1 VLAGVLLEA
10 LLSGAAMQTP
20 AQGHRGATPG
30 PDNVDM
36 SGALPL
42 GAAARLPTPAQRFRS
57 LKSEIDRT
65 RPVVEDARRQSDLLN
80 AEAAALRRR
89 LEDTT
94 ERLQALESE
103 KGRIDAELARLA
115 PEEQRLAANFRGNR
129 LKVSRLLA
137 ILERLQSDMPP
148 VIALRSDDALSA
160 ARSAMILGAALP
172 RIYRAAAA
180 LAHALDDLRRERALL
195 DARRRDGARVGAQLV
210 VARADLDQL
219 LASKAQKALAATA
232 RYDDLEAQLEAAARS
247 ASDLQSLLTKV
258 AALRRRPVGQGIVV
272 VAAAN
277 TARSGGLRHGSLVK
291 PVQGAVVAGGPHSP
305 GLTILAPPGAKVV
318 APGDGEVLFAG
329 PYHLEGKVL
338 ILDSGGGYDL
348 VLAGLDAV
356 GVRPGDELLA
366 GEPVG
371 AMPRAGAK
379 LYFELRQNGKGV
391 DPAPWMQSDPRKVK
405 RS

>member
-1 VLAGVLLEA
+1 VAGILLSA
-10 LLSGAAMQTP
+10 AGPPVTGRPPPPQPAAGGADDLSGAI
-20 AQGHRGATPG
+20 
-30 PDNVDM
+30 
-36 SGALPL
+36 PL
-42 GAAARLPTPAQRFRS
+42 GAAARLPSTVQRYRV
-57 LKSEIDRT
+57 LKQQIDAN
-65 RPVVEDARRQSDLLN
+65 RPLVEGARRQSAALN
-80 AEAAALRRR
+80 AEAADLRRR
-89 LEDTT
+89 LNETT
-94 ERLQALESE
+94 ERLEALEID
-103 KGRIDAELARLA
+103 KGRIDAELTRLVPEEARLA
-115 PEEQRLAANFRGNR
+115 ATFAGNR

-148 VIALRSDDALSA
+148 VIALRPDDGLSA

-180 LAHALDDLRRERALL
+180 LARSLDDLRRERMELG
-195 DARRRDGARVGAQLV
+195 ARQRDGVRVGDQLA
-210 VARADLDQL
+210 VARTELDQL
-219 LASKAQKALAATA
+219 LAIKAQKAQVATA
-232 RYDDLEAQLEAAARS
+232 HYDDLQAQLDAAARS
-247 ASDLQSLLTKV
+247 ASDLQSLLGKV
-258 AALRRRPVGQGIVV
+258 AALRRRPMGQGIVV

-277 TARSGGLRHGSLVK
+277 APQTGLLRRGSLVR
-291 PVQGAVVAGGPHSP
+291 PVPGAMVAGGLGGPHVP
-305 GLTILAPPGAKVV
+305 GLTILAPPGARVV
-318 APGDGEVLFAG
+318 APGDGQVLFAG

-338 ILDSGGGYDL
+338 ILELGGGYAL

-371 AMPRAGAK
+371 AMPRSGAR